1 MEKISEEENFLGFTE
16 DQVEEFREV
25 FTIFDKDKN
34 GIIDIKE
41 MGVVMRA
48 LGQDPSRQRL
58 EEKIREFD
66 ENKDGV
72 ISFDEFLDLMAVMI
86 NKVDEVSFRVFCLKN
101 IGHLSGQNAL
111 NVSCRD
117 EFLRFLEFSLS
128 R

>member
-1 MEKISEEENFLGFTE
+1 MFS
-16 DQVEEFREV
+16 
-25 FTIFDKDKN
+25 IFDKDKN

-48 LGQDPSRQRL
+48 LGQNPTKQELRD
-58 EEKIREFD
+58 IMREFD

-86 NKVDEVSFRVFCLKN
+86 NKVDEVSFWLFCLKN

-128 R
+128 RWMLFVTLMNQSQAQKQL

>member
-58 EEKIREFD
+58 EEIIREFD

-86 NKVDEVSFRVFCLKN
+86 NKVDEVSF
-101 IGHLSGQNAL
+101 
-111 NVSCRD
+111 
-117 EFLRFLEFSLS
+117 
-128 R
+128 